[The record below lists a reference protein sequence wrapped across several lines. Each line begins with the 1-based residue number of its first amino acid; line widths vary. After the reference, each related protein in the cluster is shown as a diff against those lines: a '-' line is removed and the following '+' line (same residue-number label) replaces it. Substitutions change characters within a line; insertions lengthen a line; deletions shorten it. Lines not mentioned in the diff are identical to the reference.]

1 MEVVFFPIHHT
12 ATRSSR
18 PWYNSILAA
27 TPGAPPHVAA
37 PRPPSSCWC
46 RPHTVI
52 AWPYHA
58 SHLDLPTATSSRTP
72 DCPDCRL
79 DPPRRSPEPPPGP
92 ITPVVVLL
100 APPTVTAPATDLQG
114 RSVVL
119 PSYSP
124 YIIDRHSPE
133 LVSPPWLFI
142 LVDMQLCNG
151 VVHGNVI
158 VHSC

>member
-1 MEVVFFPIHHT
+1 MVQFNFGCHSWRT
-12 ATRSSR
+12 SSR
-18 PWYNSILAA
+18 RCSS
-27 TPGAPPHVAA
+27 
-37 PRPPSSCWC
+37 PPSSCWC

-58 SHLDLPTATSSRTP
+58 SHPDLPTATSSRTP

-133 LVSPPWLFI
+133 LVSPPGCSFLLI
-142 LVDMQLCNG
+142 CNFAM
-151 VVHGNVI
+151 VWFMEM
-158 VHSC
+158 